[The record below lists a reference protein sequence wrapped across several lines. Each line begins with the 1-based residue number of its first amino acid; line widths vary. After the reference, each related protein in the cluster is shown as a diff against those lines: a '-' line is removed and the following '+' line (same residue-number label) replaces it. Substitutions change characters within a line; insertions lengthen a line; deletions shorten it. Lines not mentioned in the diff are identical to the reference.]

1 MQDRG
6 LAAYI
11 AELLGTFFLVFG
23 ITLVGVLFIAVG
35 DNASFGSDFAVVGL
49 TYAFILTALIFAF
62 GGASGGHFNPAITVG
77 AALMKKIAPVD
88 AVIYILAQLSGGV
101 LGALLTKGLLAALN
115 AKDFAKADEIRAALL
130 AEGIQLMDSKNDAGE
145 RVTTW
150 EIKR

>member
-62 GGASGGHFNPAITVG
+62 GGASGGHFNPALTLG
-77 AALMKKIAPVD
+77 AARM
-88 AVIYILAQLSGGV
+88 
-101 LGALLTKGLLAALN
+101 
-115 AKDFAKADEIRAALL
+115 
-130 AEGIQLMDSKNDAGE
+130 
-145 RVTTW
+145 
-150 EIKR
+150 

>member
-49 TYAFILTALIFAF
+49 TYAFILTALIFALRH
-62 GGASGGHFNPAITVG
+62 ASV
-77 AALMKKIAPVD
+77 
-88 AVIYILAQLSGGV
+88 
-101 LGALLTKGLLAALN
+101 
-115 AKDFAKADEIRAALL
+115 R
-130 AEGIQLMDSKNDAGE
+130 
-145 RVTTW
+145 
-150 EIKR
+150 